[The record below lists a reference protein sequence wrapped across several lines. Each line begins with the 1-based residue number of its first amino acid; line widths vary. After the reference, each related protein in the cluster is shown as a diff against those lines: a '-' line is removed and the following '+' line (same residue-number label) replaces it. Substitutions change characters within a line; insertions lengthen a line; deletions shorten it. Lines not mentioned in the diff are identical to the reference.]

1 MPAPDERMPA
11 YLRAAVAGE
20 VARVAAATEGSRN
33 HTLFVAACALGQ
45 LVAGDALPA
54 ELVTAEL
61 HQAAAG
67 VGLQPAETAATVRSG
82 LRAGARTPRRPETA
96 GPVAA

>member
-1 MPAPDERMPA
+1 VGDRLPA

-20 VARVAAATEGSRN
+20 VVRLTAATEGSRN

-45 LVAGDALPA
+45 LVAGGALSA

-61 HQAAAG
+61 HQAAAA
-67 VGLQPAETAATVRSG
+67 VGLQPAETVATIGSG
-82 LRAGARTPRRPETA
+82 LPAGARTPRRPDA
-96 GPVAA
+96 SRAVAA